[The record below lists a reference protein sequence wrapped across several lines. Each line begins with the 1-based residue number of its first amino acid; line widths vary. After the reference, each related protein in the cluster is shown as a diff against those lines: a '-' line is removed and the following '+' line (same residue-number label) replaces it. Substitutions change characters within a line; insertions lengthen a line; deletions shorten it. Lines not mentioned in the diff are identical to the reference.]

1 MIHVVFMTSNI
12 KYPLIK
18 SKTLCFC
25 VISKLSEARRVSS
38 EAPERAVSARIAV
51 TECPQMALRAQGV
64 TYHPCHDHCDARWGI
79 QSVMFYCYD

>member
-1 MIHVVFMTSNI
+1 MIDVVFMTSNI

-51 TECPQMALRAQGV
+51 TECPQMALRLRV
-64 TYHPCHDHCDARWGI
+64 SRITR
-79 QSVMFYCYD
+79 VMTIVMRDGGYRV

>member
-1 MIHVVFMTSNI
+1 MIDVVFMTSNI

-51 TECPQMALRAQGV
+51 TECPQMALRTQGV
-64 TYHPCHDHCDARWGI
+64 TYHPCHDHCDEGRGI